1 MKVSAIDIGNS
12 SIKLSF
18 IEAGKITFFRR
29 VNDGELNTL
38 INFAASDAIVI
49 SSVNP
54 AKARTIYSYFN
65 KKFKGTLLSLDS
77 KSKYS
82 FGNSYRNRQS
92 LGVDRLCGAEGAYF
106 LEAERES
113 KPDVIITADF
123 GTATTINVVE
133 EQTFIGGYIIPGA
146 RLSFKALNQNTAFL
160 PKVDKKFGFEE
171 IGRDTL
177 NCMLSG
183 VILAGVS
190 LLERT
195 FIAYQTKYSTV
206 PSVYVTGGNADY
218 FLAHIKH
225 PYTFVKELTAI
236 GMYSVA
242 AKMIEKN

>member
-1 MKVSAIDIGNS
+1 MIVTTIDIGNS
-12 SIKLSF
+12 SVKLTR
-18 IEAGKITFFRR
+18 IESGSITYFSR
-29 VNDGELNTL
+29 VHENELDSL
-38 INFAASDAIVI
+38 INYSTSDVIVI

-54 AKARTIYSYFN
+54 PKAKAIYSFIS
-65 KKFKGTLLSLDS
+65 KKYKGILFCLDS

-82 FGNSYRNRQS
+82 FGNSYRNQQF
-92 LGVDRLCGAEGAYF
+92 LGVDRLCGAEGACF
-106 LEAERES
+106 LEAEQNRNP
-113 KPDVIITADF
+113 KVIITADF

-146 RLSFKALNQNTAFL
+146 RLSFKALNQNTALL

-177 NCMLSG
+177 SCMLSG

-195 FIAYQTKYSTV
+195 YVSYTEKYSLS
-206 PSVYVTGGNADY
+206 PSVYITGGNADY
-218 FLAHIKH
+218 FLAHIKF
-225 PYTFVKELTAI
+225 PYTFIKELTAI

-242 AKMIEKN
+242 TQMVEKN